1 MITEATCFAANHNT
15 RESGQ
20 YRQCIGRGEH
30 TGARALVVHGLMT
43 TDQSAHVPGLH
54 MRPSSVFIAVS
65 AMEPSL
71 GTGDYWWC
79 SDFLG
84 V

>member
-65 AMEPSL
+65 AMET
-71 GTGDYWWC
+71 TGGARISWEC
-79 SDFLG
+79 KQA
-84 V
+84 